1 MTTGAVHPPT
11 SNRTTGSIRTLAALV
26 IVGLVL
32 SGASCA
38 RSSASSVDDLSRVL
52 GRTAG
57 ETEAIV
63 GGGAGTAETRAAR
76 WLASIE
82 EYADS
87 DAREA
92 CNIVLTL
99 SGTGTPK
106 TYADLEELLQLTS
119 AITNPTPEVT
129 NLRDSTATTLIDGVE
144 SASLASAIVAFDEAL
159 C

>member
-1 MTTGAVHPPT
+1 MTTGADHPRT
-11 SNRTTGSIRTLAALV
+11 SVRKTRSIHTLAALV
-26 IVGLVL
+26 IGGLIL
-32 SGASCA
+32 SAGSCA
-38 RSSASSVDDLSRVL
+38 RTGASSLDDLSRVL
-52 GRTAG
+52 GRSAG

-63 GGGAGTAETRAAR
+63 GGSAGTVETRAAR

-129 NLRDSTATTLIDGVE
+129 NLRDSTAMTLIDGVE